1 MKDMVVRKGVCL
13 STALVG
19 VIAFTNYAAAHAG
32 VDAGSGFMP
41 GFTHPV
47 SGLDHVLAMLAVG
60 MWGAQLGFP
69 AIWVLPVVFPL
80 VMAFGGAAGVMGLP
94 LAGVEVGIALSVLVL
109 GALILLRARLPI
121 WGAAPIVG
129 FLAIFHGYAHGTELP
144 QSADPVS
151 FGFGFVLMTGLL
163 HGAGIVIGLITK
175 LPRGEML
182 LRMGGALIAVP
193 GIFLLKNALFS

>member
-1 MKDMVVRKGVCL
+1 MYGRAGACF
-13 STALVG
+13 SAALLG
-19 VIAFTNYAAAHAG
+19 FIAFTNQAAAHAG
-32 VDAGSGFMP
+32 VDAGAGFWP
-41 GFTHPV
+41 GFTHPI

-80 VMAFGGAAGVMGLP
+80 VMAFGGAAGVIGLP
-94 LAGVEVGIALSVLVL
+94 LVGVEAGIALSVLVL

-144 QSADPVS
+144 HSADPVS

-163 HGAGIVIGLITK
+163 HAVGIGIGLVTR
-175 LPRGEML
+175 LPRGELL
-182 LRMGGALIAVP
+182 LRVGGGLIALP
-193 GIFLLKNALFS
+193 GIFLLINALSRSNQ